1 MLLDVQCDSL
11 YDLLTLVLNE
21 HELRYGMTSAQR
33 SEVYHLFE
41 DRPLFIE
48 SGSKE
53 GCKVYVTCLP
63 CLSSSLFAV
72 VRMRQ
77 PVVVNEND
85 VSIRYFLFVLG
96 SGEQN
101 SVDEYLLTPHI
112 TYRLREMGHAFSI
125 MFSQTWF
132 GKAARKVNTPRLLLK
147 VISIGGF
154 ECS

>member
-1 MLLDVQCDSL
+1 M
-11 YDLLTLVLNE
+11 LTLVLNE
-21 HELRYGMTSAQR
+21 HELRYGSTSSQR
-33 SEVYHLFE
+33 SEIYHLFE
-41 DRPLFIE
+41 DRHLYVE

-63 CLSSSLFAV
+63 CLTSPLFAV

-77 PVVVNEND
+77 PVMVNEND

-96 SGEQN
+96 AGEQN
-101 SVDEYLLTPHI
+101 SVDEYVLNLFI
-112 TYRLREMGHAFSI
+112 TQRLREMGHAFSI

-147 VISIGGF
+147 VISIDWI
-154 ECS
+154 ESS